1 MEQHELEYI
10 VAAILTG
17 PAMNAREGRD
27 GVTGAPLP
35 RDAVEQF
42 RKVLAE
48 LRTTGALEDHHLWQA
63 AS

>member
-17 PAMNAREGRD
+17 AAMNGHD
-27 GVTGAPLP
+27 GATGAPLP
-35 RDAVEQF
+35 RDVVEQF

-48 LRTTGALEDHHLWQA
+48 LRKRGALEDHHLWQA